1 MLALVATG
9 TFAWAMQNHARTL
22 VTQLSTVRGTVQA
35 IYRQKRDLT
44 LSGQAGEP
52 QTVLVGPGIRLD
64 TLHAG
69 RSWALTQ
76 VPTRLHSRWPM
87 TPGTS

>member
-1 MLALVATG
+1 MLALVASG
-9 TFAWAMQNHARTL
+9 YFAWATQNDARVL
-22 VTQLSTVRGTVQA
+22 VTQLSAVRGTVQA

-52 QTVLVGPGIRLD
+52 QTGFVGPGIRLG

-76 VPTRLHSRWPM
+76 VPPRLHSRWPM
-87 TPGTS
+87 TPGRS